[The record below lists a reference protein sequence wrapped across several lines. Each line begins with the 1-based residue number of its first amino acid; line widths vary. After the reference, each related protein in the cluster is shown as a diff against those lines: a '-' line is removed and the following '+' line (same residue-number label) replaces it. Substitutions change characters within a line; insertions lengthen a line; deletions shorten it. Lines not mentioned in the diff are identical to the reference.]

1 MDLNATQ
8 TAGPSAASARATASH
23 GSGEIPEASVEV
35 MFRRA
40 LDEDV
45 IWRGKPE
52 PFRHAASAFHT
63 NSVVLYFAALAV
75 IGFAMD
81 GLGSAV
87 TLVVMGLAAMAIL
100 LALGIYSARNSA
112 YILTNHRL
120 MILTGLA
127 VEKRVSIPL
136 KRIASANLRTRSKG
150 YGDILL
156 ELNGDH
162 RLSYLLLWPHARSF
176 RVWKP
181 QPLLRAVPEAATIA
195 AQLAEACAEFA
206 PIERNLTEV
215 KDQGAATS
223 DQGFEGATA

>member
-8 TAGPSAASARATASH
+8 TADAGAASARPLAGQ

-63 NSVVLYFAALAV
+63 NSIVLYFAALAV

-81 GLGSAV
+81 GMGSAV
-87 TLVVMGLAAMAIL
+87 TLVIMGLAAMLIL
-100 LALGIYSARNSA
+100 MALGIYSARNSA

-136 KRIASANLRTRSKG
+136 KRIASARLRTRSKG

-156 ELNGDH
+156 DLNGDH

-181 QPLLRAVPEAATIA
+181 QPLLRAVPDAAMIA
-195 AQLAEACAEFA
+195 EKLAHACSEFA
-206 PIERNLTEV
+206 PIERDLTDV
-215 KDQGAATS
+215 KDESAAS
-223 DQGFEGATA
+223 ASPELEGATA